1 MSLRDELSTF
11 ESGRLVLSVV
21 GMPHVCPAVPIEFT
35 TMTDARFR
43 ELDNGEDVEIIYTY
57 PIPQL
62 HSVDA
67 VDEWIGPWFAD
78 RNITTHI
85 DFNFASVNADAKVIH
100 TEDGKR
106 LSYDL
111 LVGVPEFKPS
121 PLIAESGL
129 GETWMEVDKHTFES
143 DHADDVFGA
152 GDVTNIP
159 TSKAGSVAHYT
170 AGTIVDRVAA
180 LARANTPQ
188 TIFNGDSICFIQ
200 AGTDTGSHM
209 SFQYDAEPVI
219 RDETEFV
226 HWAKLT

>member
-1 MSLRDELSTF
+1 M
-11 ESGRLVLSVV
+11 VLIPW
-21 GMPHVCPAVPIEFT
+21 GEAEPEDATRPLADPI
-35 TMTDARFR
+35 DCRV
-43 ELDNGEDVEIIYTY
+43 DIIYDHVTDINTASKSLSLSDSVS
-57 PIPQL
+57 IP
-62 HSVDA
+62 
-67 VDEWIGPWFAD
+67 
-78 RNITTHI
+78 
-85 DFNFASVNADAKVIH
+85 
-100 TEDGKR
+100 
-106 LSYDL
+106 YDY
-111 LVGVPEFKPS
+111 LVVATGAIPDIEGTPEFKPS

-143 DHADDVFGA
+143 DHADDVFGV

-209 SFQYDAEPVI
+209 SFQYDTEPVI
-219 RDETEFV
+219 RDETEFI
-226 HWAKLT
+226 HCAKLTYNESYWLTARGLA